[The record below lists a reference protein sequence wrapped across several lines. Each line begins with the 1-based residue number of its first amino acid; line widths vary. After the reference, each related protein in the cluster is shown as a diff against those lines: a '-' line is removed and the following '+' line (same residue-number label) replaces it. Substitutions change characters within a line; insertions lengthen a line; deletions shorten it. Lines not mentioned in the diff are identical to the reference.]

1 MFQKCDK
8 CTYIDF
14 ILTNLPNWFQHS
26 NVFETRISDFYLL
39 NVTEFKFG
47 FQKLSPKIVNYSDY
61 KILGMKILGWIS
73 LNLILELLVWKVL
86 KMQPSA
92 FLVNMPLLKENISVQ
107 MNLHLWVNNSKK
119 PFSYGKAYTPRR
131 NFSLKKLLRKTKRT
145 YLNNLDV
152 KKIAETEHIGKLL
165 FGCFKIN
172 FGKWENKS
180 DWWKW
185 NDLSR

>member
-1 MFQKCDK
+1 MFQKRDK

-47 FQKLSPKIVNYSDY
+47 FQKLSPKIVNYWDY
-61 KILGMKILGWIS
+61 KILGMKILGWTS

-92 FLVNMPLLKENISVQ
+92 FLVNMPLLKENVSVQ
-107 MNLHLWVNNSKK
+107 MNLHLLSQQLQ
-119 PFSYGKAYTPRR
+119 KAIFLRESIYTTTQ
-131 NFSLKKLLRKTKRT
+131 FFFKIRKTKRT
-145 YLNNLDV
+145 YFNNLDV
-152 KKIAETEHIGKLL
+152 KKISETENIGKLL
-165 FGCFKIN
+165 FGCFKTN